1 MKTNTF
7 ALASTLLWAALICL
21 SLESQAS
28 ASVLYDTGPYGGA
41 NEYDIDG
48 TNIVSDSFV
57 LSQDSTITGVN
68 FVGWT
73 GNGATISSLQF
84 GIVSTPATFTLST
97 TVNVTN
103 GSLLSGIFPAYDV
116 RQDSFSTGNVSLAA
130 GTYYLV
136 IGDAIASTT
145 NTPVGGLV
153 GWDVSGGTSTS
164 TATANTHE
172 GHVFI
177 PNTFQILGVATVPE
191 PSTWAMMILGFA
203 GVGFMAYRRKQNG
216 QALRLA

>member
-1 MKTNTF
+1 MNNK
-7 ALASTLLWAALICL
+7 SSLLLLVFL
-21 SLESQAS
+21 SGVLSASQAS
-28 ASVLYDTGPYGGA
+28 ASVLYDSGPYGGA
-41 NEYDIDG
+41 NTYTIDG
-48 TNIVSDSFV
+48 TDIVSDPFV

-84 GIVSTPATFTLST
+84 GIVSTPADFTLST

-103 GSLLSGIFPAYDV
+103 GSLLSGIFPDYDV
-116 RQDSFSTGNVSLAA
+116 RQDSFPTGNVSLAA

-145 NTPVGGLV
+145 NTPVGGTV
-153 GWDVSGGTSTS
+153 GWDVSAGPSTS
-164 TATANTHE
+164 SATANCCS

-177 PNTFQILGVATVPE
+177 PNTFQILGVAAVPE
-191 PSTWAMMILGFA
+191 PSTWAMMILGFL
-203 GVGFMAYRRKQNG
+203 GIGFMTYRRKQNG
-216 QALRLA
+216 PALRVA